1 MEHIELTPV
10 TALSLS
16 EISRRPRETVRRKLK
31 KMVDLGL
38 VTERQEGK
46 RGYVFSKKAIEYFFH
61 DDRILYEELVK
72 FVETVDAFQKNR

>member
-1 MEHIELTPV
+1 
-10 TALSLS
+10 
-16 EISRRPRETVRRKLK
+16 
-31 KMVDLGL
+31 MVDLGL